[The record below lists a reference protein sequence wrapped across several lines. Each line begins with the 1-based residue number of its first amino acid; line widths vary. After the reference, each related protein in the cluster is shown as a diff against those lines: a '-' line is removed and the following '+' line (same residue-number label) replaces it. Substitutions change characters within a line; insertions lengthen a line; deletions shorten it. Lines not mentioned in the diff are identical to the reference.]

1 MTHQTAEE
9 VRERHVKA
17 MGDDLGELF
26 YLLKQQLFQLFV
38 QWNEYVD
45 AFGTNEQR
53 IQLLN
58 KVAGGF
64 ARSVQDA
71 LWADVLLGLTRIT
84 DPPKSVGKDNLSV
97 ARIPNLLNGDLKE
110 SVQQLVKTAAD
121 ATEFARDWRNR
132 HLAHRDLSH
141 AMDPS
146 ALPLEEASRAHVRE
160 ALEAIVAVMNKVEVA
175 FENSSTFYSEARY
188 SNGVVGLLYTLDD
201 GVRFD
206 EQRNERLK
214 AGEPLPDDYAR
225 KNL

>member
-9 VRERHVKA
+9 VRERHVEA
-17 MGDDLGELF
+17 MGDEIGELF

-45 AFGTNEQR
+45 AFGTNEER
-53 IQLLN
+53 IALLN

-84 DPPKSVGKDNLSV
+84 DPPRSVGKDNLSV
-97 ARIPNLLNGDLKE
+97 ARNPNLLDGELKE
-110 SVQQLVKTAAD
+110 SVAELVNVAAE
-121 ATEFARDWRNR
+121 TTTFARDWRNR

-146 ALPLEEASRAHVRE
+146 ASPLEKASRAHVRD

-175 FENSSTFYSEARY
+175 FESSSTFYAEARY
-188 SNGVVGLLYTLDD
+188 SNGIVGLLYTLDD

-206 EQRNERLK
+206 EQRLERLK
-214 AGEPLPDDYAR
+214 AGKPLPEDYAR
-225 KNL
+225 KKF